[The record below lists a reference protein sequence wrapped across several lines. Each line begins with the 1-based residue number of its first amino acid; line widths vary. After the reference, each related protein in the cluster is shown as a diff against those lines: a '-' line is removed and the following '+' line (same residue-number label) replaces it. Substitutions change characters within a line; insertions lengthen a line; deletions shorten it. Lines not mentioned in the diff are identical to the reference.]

1 MRIEGIVC
9 YEKGKIICNQFTDA
23 QLNPPTVIMGP
34 NGVGKTTLLT
44 LLNPL
49 LFVSDDQL
57 TKLTFL
63 SYTSLKWPT
72 PIFAKGKVGD
82 KEIIWYRDEEVA
94 KAFGVEAKL
103 TPSKTLKADGYSF
116 TGLPNIEFVF
126 CVDGKCGRASNDVL
140 ELPEV
145 EPIGKAFFHSP
156 HLALVLNMIKG
167 TMREYMKALEEGK
180 VQGKALKEMGFEGI
194 EPGPPP
200 YTVSLVLKEGFKV
213 SPFVLGDG
221 QKSALT
227 LLMLSELFG
236 KSGAFVDSPEAFLYP
251 DLIDKVSKVL
261 SEKEPLIAVSNSERM
276 MSSLKESLRDLGKEL
291 EILKLTIGE
300 SEEKKVG
307 EFQVLVREVKV
318 E

>member
-1 MRIEGIVC
+1 MRVEGLVC
-9 YEKGKIICNQFTDA
+9 YEKGKIVCNEFKDVS
-23 QLNPPTVIMGP
+23 LNPPTVITGP

-44 LLNPL
+44 LFNPL
-49 LFVSDDQL
+49 LFTLNEQL

-72 PIFAKGKVGD
+72 PVFAKGKIDGRDV
-82 KEIIWYRDEEVA
+82 IWFRDEEVA
-94 KAFGVEAKL
+94 KAFGVTVNLA
-103 TPSKTLKADGYSF
+103 PSKALKADNYTF

-126 CVDGKCGRASNDVL
+126 CVDGKCGRAKEGTL

-145 EPIGKAFFHSP
+145 EPIGKVFFHSP

-180 VQGKALKEMGFEGI
+180 VEGKALKEMGFEGI

-227 LLMLSELFG
+227 LLMLSEIFG
-236 KSGAFVDSPEAFLYP
+236 ESGAFVDSPEAFLYP
-251 DLIDKVSKVL
+251 DLIDKVSNVL
-261 SEKEPLIAVSNSERM
+261 AEKEPLVVVSNSERM
-276 MSSLKESLRDLGKEL
+276 RDSLKKALEERGKEL
-291 EILKLTIGE
+291 EVLELTIGE

-307 EFQVLVREVKV
+307 DFQILVREVRVK
-318 E
+318 